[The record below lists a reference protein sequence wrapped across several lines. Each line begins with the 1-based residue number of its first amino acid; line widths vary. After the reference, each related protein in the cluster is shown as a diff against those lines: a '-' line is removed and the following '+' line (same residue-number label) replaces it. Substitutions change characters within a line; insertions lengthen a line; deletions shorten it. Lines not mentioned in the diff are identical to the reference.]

1 MESLSQS
8 KGGHALGFCLLL
20 LVGAAL
26 PQSYRG
32 QIMTGRGHV
41 GMVRPQGLL
50 PYQQGAFKEP
60 LCLRELAL
68 VSIHIREIAE
78 SLAHVRVACTQS
90 LFSDR
95 QRALEEPLCLFVFA
109 LC

>member
-1 MESLSQS
+1 MESLSHS

-41 GMVRPQGLL
+41 GMARPQGLL
-50 PYQQGAFKEP
+50 PN
-60 LCLRELAL
+60 
-68 VSIHIREIAE
+68 
-78 SLAHVRVACTQS
+78 QS
-90 LFSDR
+90 G
-95 QRALEEPLCLFVFA
+95 RA
-109 LC
+109 